1 MQLDTFSCRAS
12 RRRFLRGVASIASLG
27 ATGAL
32 VAPSAVA
39 GQPAAN
45 RFTRLFPHL
54 PPFADA
60 TPQMAAALADIGRP
74 GGLMDARDNLAAG
87 PVALIVDPALNVNN
101 PNANSP
107 AGTAGTTF
115 MGQFIDH
122 DITFD
127 TTSRL
132 GVPTAPRQSPN
143 ARVPA
148 LDLDS
153 VYGAGPVADPLLY
166 DPRDRAKFRIESGGL
181 FEDLPRLPDGAAV
194 VADPRNDENLVIA
207 GLQAAF
213 LKFHNHAVD
222 FVRARGAADP
232 AAAFAQARRLTT
244 WHYQW
249 IVTNEILPSFV
260 GRALVDDIVVRGRRF
275 YRVDDEAAA
284 AVPVE
289 FQGAAYRFGHSL
301 VRPSYRANLRGDN
314 GVAFF
319 GFVFDSA
326 AQGQSDP
333 ADLRGGARAPRRF
346 IGWQTFFDFRDGEVK
361 PRKKIDT
368 RISTPLFDLPLGAIA
383 DGSAPASLPQRNLLR
398 HLTWQL
404 PSGQRVAEAMR
415 APVLSSRDLSELAGY
430 GLGLERNTPLWYY
443 VLREAALIGGGEI
456 LGPVGGRIVG
466 EVIIGLLQAD
476 RDSYLSAAPHW
487 MPTLP
492 TATGTGNFT
501 MVDFLTFAG
510 VDPASR
516 GGR

>member
-1 MQLDTFSCRAS
+1 MQPDTFSCRAS
-12 RRRFLRGVASIASLG
+12 RRRFLRGVASIAGLG

-39 GQPAAN
+39 RQPAAN

-60 TPQMAAALADIGRP
+60 TPQMAAALSDIGRP

-101 PNANSP
+101 PNASSS

-166 DPRDRAKFRIESGGL
+166 DPRDRAKFRVESGGQ
-181 FEDLPRLPDGAAV
+181 FEDLPRMPDGAAI

-213 LKFHNHAVD
+213 LKFHNRAVD
-222 FVRARGAADP
+222 FVRARGANDA

-260 GRALVDDIVVRGRRF
+260 GRALVDDILVRGRRF
-275 YRVDDEAAA
+275 YRVEDEAAA

-319 GFVFDSA
+319 GFVFDPA

-333 ADLRGGARAPRRF
+333 SDLRGGARA
-346 IGWQTFFDFRDGEVK
+346 
-361 PRKKIDT
+361 
-368 RISTPLFDLPLGAIA
+368 A
-383 DGSAPASLPQRNLLR
+383 
-398 HLTWQL
+398 
-404 PSGQRVAEAMR
+404 
-415 APVLSSRDLSELAGY
+415 
-430 GLGLERNTPLWYY
+430 
-443 VLREAALIGGGEI
+443 
-456 LGPVGGRIVG
+456 
-466 EVIIGLLQAD
+466 
-476 RDSYLSAAPHW
+476 
-487 MPTLP
+487 
-492 TATGTGNFT
+492 
-501 MVDFLTFAG
+501 
-510 VDPASR
+510 
-516 GGR
+516 

>member
-1 MQLDTFSCRAS
+1 MQLDTTSVRAS
-12 RRRFLRGVASIASLG
+12 RRRFLHGLASIAG
-27 ATGAL
+27 AGIGGAL
-32 VAPSAVA
+32 VAPSAIA
-39 GQPAAN
+39 RQPAAN

-60 TPQMAAALADIGRP
+60 TSPMAAALADIGRP

-87 PVALIVDPALNVNN
+87 PVALIVDPALNVAN
-101 PNANSP
+101 PNAALP

-132 GVPTAPRQSPN
+132 GVPTSPRQSPN

-166 DPRDRAKFRIESGGL
+166 DPRDRAKFRVESGGL
-181 FEDLPRLPDGAAV
+181 FEDLPRMPDGTAI

-213 LKFHNHAVD
+213 LKFHNNAVD
-222 FVRARGAADP
+222 FVRARGATDSAQ
-232 AAAFAQARRLTT
+232 AFAQARRLTT

-249 IVTNEILPSFV
+249 LVLNEILPSFI
-260 GRALVDDIVVRGRRF
+260 GRVLVNDILVRGRRF
-275 YRVDDEAAA
+275 YRADDEAAA
-284 AVPVE
+284 GVPVE
-289 FQGAAYRFGHSL
+289 FQGAAYRFGHTL

-319 GFVFDSA
+319 GFVFDPV

-333 ADLRGGARAPRRF
+333 VDLRGGARAPRRF

-368 RISTPLFDLPLGAIA
+368 RISTPLFNLPLGAIA
-383 DGSAPASLPQRNLLR
+383 DGSLPTSLPQRNLLR

-404 PSGQRVAEAMR
+404 PSGQRIAEAMH
-415 APVLSSRDLSELAGY
+415 APVLSPRDFSELAGY

-443 VLREAALIGGGEI
+443 VLREAELIGGGEI

-492 TATGTGNFT
+492 TTTGTGNFR

-510 VDPASR
+510 VSPAQR
-516 GGR
+516 GQ